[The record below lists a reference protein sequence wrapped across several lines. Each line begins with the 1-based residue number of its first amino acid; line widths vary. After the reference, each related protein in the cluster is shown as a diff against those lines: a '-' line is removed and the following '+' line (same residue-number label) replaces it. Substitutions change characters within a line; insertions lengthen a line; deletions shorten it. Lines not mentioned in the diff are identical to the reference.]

1 MIYIIHCVGLDMK
14 RNTIDD
20 FFTPT
25 VVSGYTKMFGRLED
39 AKKYVEKIKQ
49 NLYFDNVKNSFRNCR
64 AGIEYFLNKKVR
76 TYWRRYCCIIIQY
89 FVFYLVIKYLLHESK
104 NYDLLPD
111 SKN

>member
-49 NLYFDNVKNSFRNCR
+49 NLYFDACIYTADWSPITLFEH
-64 AGIEYFLNKKVR
+64 EYCHQNNKKEKR
-76 TYWRRYCCIIIQY
+76 PWR
-89 FVFYLVIKYLLHESK
+89 
-104 NYDLLPD
+104 NYITKRKP
-111 SKN
+111 STAKKSWTN